1 MYPRRSFVLL
11 HKESSVTLALIF
23 SKMFRL
29 QSSTILK
36 LNFRKGNFMKGKQFH
51 KTLTK
56 ATTID
61 YKSLIL
67 WRKAIYD
74 GSLHTTRARTCHE
87 NNLTIFSR
95 ISKLLNKTLILKHH
109 F

>member
-56 ATTID
+56 ATTIEFLCSD
-61 YKSLIL
+61 AASFVTGALLPI
-67 WRKAIYD
+67 D
-74 GSLHTTRARTCHE
+74 GG
-87 NNLTIFSR
+87 FSAF
-95 ISKLLNKTLILKHH
+95 SGV
-109 F
+109 